1 MLGTLSDATNNNLGD
16 KAGGDMELKLF
27 LRGTLAFDAVL
38 VDVSLL
44 GVSTMGGKMS
54 FAAAAAAVVDAVVVD
69 ASELPSLAF
78 SPMGGNF

>member
-54 FAAAAAAVVDAVVVD
+54 FAAAAAVVDAVVVD